1 MTADFRFALRQLLKS
16 PGFTFLA
23 LLTLALGIGL
33 NTAIFSLINDL
44 FLRGLP
50 FKEPERVVHMYSN
63 ARERNL
69 LELAISVPRFQH
81 YRDGQTIFD
90 GFGGENILP
99 FTLTGLG
106 EPVQLFGGK
115 VTSNYFDVL
124 GVRPIR
130 GRNFLPEEEETAD
143 VAMVTE
149 NFWQKRMG
157 GDPNV
162 VGRSIT
168 LDGVPHVI
176 VGVLP
181 NLPFSWIGPNAEIW
195 TTKPFLVPG
204 LSHERV
210 MRGSGFLRVIG
221 RLKPGMTIEQAR
233 AALPSLEQSYR
244 AQYPDKIDSSS
255 VMTLKTLPEDVTGN
269 LRPAFA
275 TLLAAVAFV
284 LLIACSNVANL
295 LLVRFTGRRRE
306 IALRMALGA
315 SRASVL
321 RLFIFESLL
330 VSVLAGVV
338 GAVLAAQL
346 VPLVP
351 KMAANFLPIDPDV
364 GVSLSLPVLGF
375 TIALSILTGAAMGV
389 YPALQSSR
397 ADLVNGLKEGGR
409 GTSGSAH
416 QQRFRKILVSAQV
429 ALSVTLLAGAA
440 LLITSFVQLSRQNIG
455 FRPQNLWIGL
465 ITLPQAQYPDSVTRQ
480 HFVEQTLAALRETNG
495 LQTATISGDI
505 PLLLAAASNTL
516 YSRPDGN
523 ILPVDKRAAA
533 ANHDIAPDY
542 FKTWGIPI
550 LAGRDFDQHDTADGH
565 NVILISQRG
574 ARKLFGDENPIGKTL
589 LVSSA
594 STPAE
599 IVGVVGDVR
608 SRKVGEPD
616 EVELYRPWAQENFP
630 FVVVAVRSNLQ
641 VDTVTKLVQSA
652 VNTVDRGLAIAIP
665 QSMGSIVAQA
675 LGQTRLMM
683 WLLGIFAGVALL
695 LATIGIYGAVA
706 YTVEQRTGE
715 IGIRMALGAQTR
727 DVLRL
732 IVSQGMKPV
741 VIGLITGLAAAL
753 ALGRLLTSQLY
764 QVSAH
769 SPVLLIGTAATLGAA
784 ALLACLLPA
793 RRASLLNPVVALRA
807 E

>member
-1 MTADFRFALRQLLKS
+1 MDDLKFALRQLLKS
-16 PGFTFLA
+16 PGFTLLA
-23 LLTLALGIGL
+23 LITLALGIGL

-50 FKEPERVVHMYSN
+50 FKDPDRVVHMYSN
-63 ARERNL
+63 ARERKL
-69 LELAISVPRFQH
+69 LELAVSVPRFQH

-90 GFGGENILP
+90 GFGGENGLP

-106 EPVQLFGGK
+106 DPVQLFGGK

-124 GVRPIR
+124 GVRAIR
-130 GRNFLPEEEETAD
+130 GRNFLPPEEETTD

-157 GDPNV
+157 GDANV
-162 VGRSIT
+162 IGRSIT
-168 LDGVPHVI
+168 LDGVPHTI

-195 TTKPFLVPG
+195 TTKPFVVPG
-204 LSHERV
+204 LSYERI

-221 RLKPGMTIEQAR
+221 RLKPGMTIEQTR
-233 AALPSLEQSYR
+233 AALPPLEQSYR

-295 LLVRFTGRRRE
+295 LLVRFSGRRRE

-330 VSVLAGVV
+330 VSVLAGVA
-338 GAVLAAQL
+338 GAVLAWQL
-346 VPLVP
+346 VPFVP
-351 KMAANFLPIDPDV
+351 KMAANFLPFDPETSI
-364 GVSLSLPVLGF
+364 SLSLPVLGF
-375 TIALSILTGAAMGV
+375 TILLSLLTGVAMGV

-397 ADLVNGLKEGGR
+397 ADLVEGLKEGGR
-409 GTSGSAH
+409 GTSGSM
-416 QQRFRKILVSAQV
+416 QQHRFRKILVGTQV

-440 LLITSFVQLSRQNIG
+440 LLITSFVKLSQQNIG
-455 FRPQNLWIGL
+455 FRPENMWTGL
-465 ITLPQAQYPDSVTRQ
+465 VTLPQAAYPDSATRQ
-480 HFVEQTLAALRETNG
+480 RFVEKTLAALQRIPTI
-495 LQTATISGDI
+495 QSATISGDI
-505 PLLLAAASNTL
+505 PLIAAAAANML
-516 YSRPDGN
+516 YTRPDGE

-533 ANHDIAPDY
+533 AGHDIAPGY
-542 FKTWGIPI
+542 FKTFGIPI
-550 LAGRDFDQHDTADGH
+550 LAGRDIDQHDAADH
-565 NVILISQRG
+565 QNVMLISQAG
-574 ARKLFGDENPIGKTL
+574 ARKVFGNENSLGKTL

-594 STPAE
+594 STPVE

-608 SRKVGEPD
+608 MRRITEPD
-616 EVELYRPWAQENFP
+616 EVEIYRPWAQENFP
-630 FVVVAVRSNLQ
+630 FAVIAVRSALRE
-641 VDTVTKLVQSA
+641 DAVTKVVQSA
-652 VNTVDRGLAIAIP
+652 LGTVDPGLAMAIP
-665 QSMGSIVAQA
+665 QSIDAIVARD
-675 LGQTRLMM
+675 LGQARLMM
-683 WLLGIFAGVALL
+683 WLLGIFSGAALL
-695 LATIGIYGAVA
+695 LATVGIYGAVA

-715 IGIRMALGAQTR
+715 IGVRMALGAQTK
-727 DVLRL
+727 DILRL
-732 IVSQGMKPV
+732 VVNQGMRPV
-741 VIGLITGLAAAL
+741 VFGLAVGLAAAL
-753 ALGRLLTSQLY
+753 ALGRLIASQLY
-764 QVSAH
+764 QTSAH
-769 SPVLLIGTAATLGAA
+769 NPLLLTMTMSILGSA
-784 ALLACLLPA
+784 ALLACIFPA
-793 RRASLLNPVVALRA
+793 RRASQVDPIVALRY

>member
-1 MTADFRFALRQLLKS
+1 MNDLRFALRQLRKS
-16 PGFTFLA
+16 PGFTVLA
-23 LLTLALGIGL
+23 VITLALGIGL

-50 FKEPERVVHMYSN
+50 FKEAGRVLHMYSN
-63 ARERNL
+63 AKDRNL
-69 LELAISVPRFQH
+69 VEIAVSAPRFQH

-90 GFGGENILP
+90 GFGAENILA

-106 EPVQLFGGK
+106 DPVQLFGGK
-115 VTSNYFDVL
+115 VTANYFDVL
-124 GVRPIR
+124 GVHPIR
-130 GRNFLPEEEETAD
+130 GRNFLPQEEETAD

-157 GDPNV
+157 GDANV
-162 VGRSIT
+162 IGRSIT
-168 LDGVPHVI
+168 LDGVSHTI

-181 NLPFSWIGPNAEIW
+181 NLPFSWTGPNAEVW
-195 TTKPFLVPG
+195 TTKPFVIPG
-204 LSHERV
+204 FSYERM
-210 MRGSGFLRVIG
+210 MRGTGFLRVVG
-221 RLKPGMTIEQAR
+221 RLKPGMTSEQAR
-233 AALPSLEQSYR
+233 AALPSLDQSYR
-244 AQYPDKIDSSS
+244 SQYPDKIDSSATMS
-255 VMTLKTLPEDVTGN
+255 LKTLPEDVVGN

-338 GAVLAAQL
+338 GTALAWQL

-351 KMAANFLPIDPDV
+351 KMAANFLPFDPAT

-375 TIALSILTGAAMGV
+375 TIALSILTGVAMGI

-397 ADLVNGLKEGGR
+397 ADLVDGLKEGGR
-409 GTSGSAH
+409 GTSGSVH
-416 QQRFRKILVSAQV
+416 QHRFRKILVGAQG

-455 FRPQNLWIGL
+455 FRPENLWIGL
-465 ITLPQAQYPDSVTRQ
+465 VTLPQAQYPDPPTRQ
-480 HFVEQTLAALRETNG
+480 RFVEQTLATLHAIPT
-495 LQTATISGDI
+495 LQSATISGDI
-505 PLLLAAASNTL
+505 PLLAGAGGATL
-516 YSRPDGN
+516 YARPDRE
-523 ILPVDKRAAA
+523 ILPLDKRATAPS
-533 ANHDIAPDY
+533 HDIAPDY
-542 FKTWGIPI
+542 FKTWGVPI
-550 LAGRDFDQHDTADGH
+550 LAGRDFDQHDLADH
-565 NVILISQRG
+565 QNVILISQAG
-574 ARKLFGDENPIGKTL
+574 AKKVFGNENPIGKTL
-589 LVSSA
+589 LVTSA
-594 STPAE
+594 STPVE
-599 IVGVVGDVR
+599 IIGIVGDVR
-608 SRKVGEPD
+608 SRKVAEPND
-616 EVELYRPWAQENFP
+616 MEFYRPWAQENFP
-630 FVVVAVRSNLQ
+630 FAVVAVRSNLR
-641 VDTVTKLVQSA
+641 VDAVTKLVQSA
-652 VNTVDRGLAIAIP
+652 LSTVDPGLAIAIP
-665 QSMGSIVAQA
+665 QSMDKIVAQA
-675 LGQTRLMM
+675 LGQARLMM
-683 WLLGIFAGVALL
+683 WLLGIFAGAALL
-695 LATIGIYGAVA
+695 LATVGIYGAVA

-715 IGIRMALGAQTR
+715 IGVRMALGAQMM

-732 IVSQGMKPV
+732 VVAQGMKPV
-741 VIGLITGLAAAL
+741 VIGLAAGLVAAL

-764 QVSAH
+764 QISAH
-769 SPVLLIGTAATLGAA
+769 NPLVLAATVLLLGAA

-793 RRASLLNPVVALRA
+793 RRAAHVDPIQALRT